1 MKPWLIT
8 TFVLGCIAAVIL
20 CVSFNYS
27 VQLGLYHI
35 LSLTVLLALASTL
48 ILLIKYSFRN
58 HTVSYF
64 ISNGIAGGLW
74 VFLCFFYTAVLGS
87 NHFWGNTITF
97 EILKNYLTSFD
108 SILSILPVEK
118 WLLVSILV
126 LYFLI
131 ILAAF
136 YFIRLRKTY
145 FPGNNTKPGYFSL
158 KKAGVAALLLLG
170 TVLLCRKPI
179 MNLKR
184 TMHFKQEPLLY
195 FVFGPMWDIHSD
207 QLLTTTHVNSEQDL
221 KCISSIRPA
230 PEKDKIAIIILLD
243 ALRSDHLP
251 MYGYSRNTTPFLDSL
266 YKSEN
271 LFKINNSFSNST
283 NTIGGIS
290 GLFYSKDWNDFNF
303 SQLNM
308 MQYFQ
313 LSGYT
318 TSAFLTGY
326 HSGWYGLSAM
336 YRNYCDNFYESTSA
350 YHTAT
355 DDDLVTLKKIES
367 APFKPGS
374 FIFIHL
380 LSTHPVGKRDKAFR
394 LYYPDKMGLTTN
406 MKEALV
412 NNYDNG
418 ILQGDY
424 VISKIFQKLKK
435 ENILDKTT
443 LFIVGDH
450 GDLLGEEGEYGHA
463 GGLHEKLLEVPIL
476 IYDRDPQWYK
486 ETRIA
491 SLMDIAPTLTDRI
504 FNQSPTCWQGR
515 SLHNQLQLPSST
527 KVSASTVK
535 TDHLN
540 GMISFTNDTL
550 DLKIFD
556 KNGELQRTALKV
568 DSVTWKTI
576 FQKQ

>member
-8 TFVLGCIAAVIL
+8 SFVLGCIAAFIL
-20 CVSFNYS
+20 CFSFNYS
-27 VQLGLYHI
+27 VQFGLYHI
-35 LSLTVLLALASTL
+35 LSLTVLMIFASTV
-48 ILLIKYSFRN
+48 ILLLKYALRN

-64 ISNGIAGGLW
+64 LSNGIAGGLW
-74 VFLCFFYTAVLGS
+74 VFLCLFYTIVLGS

-118 WLLVSILV
+118 WLLIAILV

-131 ILAAF
+131 VLSAF
-136 YFIRLRKTY
+136 YFIRIKRSFFLR
-145 FPGNNTKPGYFSL
+145 NNSDPRTFSL
-158 KKAGVAALLLLG
+158 KKAGVVTLLLLG
-170 TVLLCRKPI
+170 SVWLCRKPI

-195 FVFGPMWDIHSD
+195 FVLGPMWDVHSD
-207 QLLTTTHVNSEQDL
+207 QLLTSGHVNSEQDL
-221 KCISSIRPA
+221 ECIRSIKPA
-230 PEKDKIAIIILLD
+230 QAKDKIAIIILLD

-251 MYGYSRNTTPFLDSL
+251 MYGYGRNTTPFLDSL
-266 YKSEN
+266 CRTGN
-271 LFKINNSFSNST
+271 LFKIKNSFSNST

-367 APFKPGS
+367 APFQTGS

-380 LSTHPVGKRDKAFR
+380 LSTHSVGKRDKAFR
-394 LYYPDKMGLTTN
+394 VYYPDKMGLTTN

-424 VISKIFQKLKK
+424 VISKIFQKLKN
-435 ENILDKTT
+435 ENLLDKTT

-450 GDLLGEEGEYGHA
+450 GDLLGEEGQYGHS

-476 IYDRDPQWYK
+476 IYDPDPQWYK
-486 ETRIA
+486 ETRIG
-491 SLMDIAPTLTDRI
+491 SLMDIAPTLADRI
-504 FNQSPTCWQGR
+504 FNQSASCWQGK
-515 SLHNQLQLPSST
+515 SLHNQFPLPLST

-540 GMISFTNDTL
+540 GTILFSNDTL
-550 DLKIFD
+550 KLDIFD
-556 KNGELQRTALKV
+556 KSGQLQRSALKV
-568 DSVTWKTI
+568 DSVNWKTI
-576 FQKQ
+576 FEK

>member
-8 TFVLGCIAAVIL
+8 SFVLGCIAALIL
-20 CVSFNYS
+20 CFSFNYS
-27 VQLGLYHI
+27 FLLGLYHI
-35 LSLTVLLALASTL
+35 LSLSVLMIFASSL
-48 ILLIKYSFRN
+48 ILLLKYSLRN

-64 ISNGIAGGLW
+64 LSNSIAVSLW
-74 VFLCFFYTAVLGS
+74 VFLCFFYTIVLSS

-118 WLLVSILV
+118 WLLIATLV
-126 LYFLI
+126 VYFLI
-131 ILAAF
+131 VLLAF
-136 YFIRLRKTY
+136 YFIRIKRS
-145 FPGNNTKPGYFSL
+145 FFVRNNRDTGSFSL
-158 KKAGVAALLLLG
+158 KKAGVVALLLLG
-170 TVLLCRKPI
+170 SVWLCRKPI
-179 MNLKR
+179 LNLKR

-195 FVFGPMWDIHSD
+195 FVFGPMWDVHSD
-207 QLLTTTHVNSEQDL
+207 QLLTSGHVNSQQDIE
-221 KCISSIRPA
+221 CIRSIKPA
-230 PEKDKIAIIILLD
+230 QAKDKIAIIILLD

-251 MYGYSRNTTPFLDSL
+251 MYGYGRNTTPFLDSL
-266 YKSEN
+266 CKTGN
-271 LFKINNSFSNST
+271 LFKIKNSFSTSS

-367 APFKPGS
+367 APFLPGS
-374 FIFIHL
+374 FIFVHL
-380 LSTHPVGKRDKAFR
+380 LSTHAVGKRDKAFR
-394 LYYPDKMGLTTN
+394 VYYPDKMGLTTN

-424 VISKIFQKLKK
+424 VVSKIFQKLKN
-435 ENILDKTT
+435 ENLLDKTT

-450 GDLLGEEGEYGHA
+450 GDLLGEEGQYGHS

-504 FNQSPTCWQGR
+504 FKQTASCWQGQ
-515 SLHNQLQLPSST
+515 SLHNQFPLPSST

-540 GMISFTNDTL
+540 GNILFNNDTL
-550 DLKIFD
+550 KLNIFD
-556 KNGELQRTALKV
+556 KNGQLQRTALKV
-568 DSVTWKTI
+568 DSVNWKTI
-576 FQKQ
+576 FEK